1 MTQPQPATGASAAL
15 ACEHMHYQETTDP
28 AFGQKAAGMFVASRE
43 DDGTISLV
51 GTCPR
56 CGGSMGVI
64 IPEEM
69 FLANRTSRPQ
79 RPDGV
84 TSQADGDEQVIPMIC
99 RCPATHPGRP
109 KERQGCGAYWNLTV
123 GGQP

>member
-1 MTQPQPATGASAAL
+1 MTQPHATTGASAAL
-15 ACEHMHYQETTDP
+15 GCEDMHYRETTDP
-28 AFGQKAAGMFVASRE
+28 AFGQKAAGIFVASRE
-43 DDGTISLV
+43 EDGTISLV

-69 FLANRTSRPQ
+69 FLANRATRLQP
-79 RPDGV
+79 
-84 TSQADGDEQVIPMIC
+84 ADEATPHAESDERVIPMIC
-99 RCPATHPGRP
+99 RCSATHPGRP
-109 KERQGCGAYWNLTV
+109 KERKGCGAYWNLTV